1 MTILGF
7 SNYSDVMDADLKALE
22 DKLTQLIALCQML
35 RTKNLEL
42 RQNLASA
49 QDDTRQ
55 LKDSMTQASVR
66 LEALIEQLP
75 QNAVSHDVMGEE
87 SL

>member
-42 RQNLASA
+42 RQSLANA
-49 QDDTRQ
+49 QDDTKQ
-55 LKDSMTQASVR
+55 LKDSMIQASVR

-75 QNAVSHDVMGEE
+75 QNVAHQDVMDEE

>member
-22 DKLTQLIALCQML
+22 DKLAQLIALCQTL
-35 RTKNLEL
+35 RSENLEL
-42 RQNLASA
+42 RQNLAQA

-75 QNAVSHDVMGEE
+75 QDAVSHGVMDEE

>member
-22 DKLTQLIALCQML
+22 DKLTQLIALCQLL
-35 RTKNLEL
+35 RSENLEL
-42 RQNLASA
+42 RQNLVKA
-49 QDDTRQ
+49 QDDTKQ

-75 QNAVSHDVMGEE
+75 QDAVSQGVMDEE

>member
-1 MTILGF
+1 LTILGF

-42 RQNLASA
+42 RQSLANA
-49 QDDTRQ
+49 QDDTKQ
-55 LKDSMTQASVR
+55 LKDSMIQASVR

-75 QNAVSHDVMGEE
+75 QNVAHQDVMDEE

>member
-1 MTILGF
+1 
-7 SNYSDVMDADLKALE
+7 MDADLKALE

-42 RQNLASA
+42 QQNLANA

-55 LKDSMTQASVR
+55 LKDSMTQASAR

-75 QNAVSHDVMGEE
+75 QDAVGQEIMGEE

>member
-7 SNYSDVMDADLKALE
+7 SNYSGVMDMDLKALE
-22 DKLTQLIALCQML
+22 DKLTQLIAFCQSL
-35 RTKNLEL
+35 RTENIEL
-42 RQNLASA
+42 RQNLAKA
-49 QDDTRQ
+49 QDETRQ
-55 LKDSMTQASVR
+55 LKDSVTQASVR

-75 QNAVSHDVMGEE
+75 QNVAHQDVMDEE